1 MLSGMNMPSGI
12 GLEPWTFLGLRPLSL
27 VALGVFIVCAIA
39 AAVVRYKLV
48 VKDATMRGIENPR
61 LWGFL
66 SNSGQ
71 RGEGLLFYMLRRSA
85 TNSMNTNQNVSEEDE
100 RAFRRLAGFYV
111 FFMVLGVIAFIGFG
125 ISVFT
130 GFFDSWNGIRIG
142 Y

>member
-1 MLSGMNMPSGI
+1 MLSGMKMPSGI

-27 VALGVFIVCAIA
+27 VALCVFIVCAIA

-71 RGEGLLFYMLRRSA
+71 RG
-85 TNSMNTNQNVSEEDE
+85 
-100 RAFRRLAGFYV
+100 
-111 FFMVLGVIAFIGFG
+111 
-125 ISVFT
+125 
-130 GFFDSWNGIRIG
+130 
-142 Y
+142 